1 MIPMNR
7 RNIIVS
13 IIIVLAVALVGG
25 RIVSSVRARSGS
37 VHTQTSFPVEVLTV
51 APTDYDET
59 LSLSGTMMAEN
70 QTDVPAKVPGKVI
83 KYLFEEGAWVD
94 KGQTIVTVDR
104 DEVGVEFKE
113 AVVEAPISGWLTKRY
128 FDTGAHVNP
137 GMPLAQIADYHRVK
151 LVVSVPEAD
160 IQKVRVGAD
169 ASVSFDAWAGQ
180 SFAGN
185 VSRLSPTVDYLS
197 RTVKAEITLPNAALK
212 LRPGMYGR
220 AEIKVRHHTKAV
232 VIPTAAVIERES
244 GTQVFVVAGG
254 KAVVR
259 PVTVEL
265 DMGETSA
272 IKAGLAFGDR
282 LIVAGQHSVADGSP
296 VEIVGG
302 K

>member
-1 MIPMNR
+1 MNR
-7 RNIIVS
+7 RNIVIIV
-13 IIIVLAVALVGG
+13 IIVLVVALLGG
-25 RIVSSVRARSGS
+25 RIVSSVRARRGT
-37 VHTQTSFPVEVLTV
+37 VQVQASFPVEVLTI
-51 APTDYDET
+51 APSDYDET
-59 LSLSGTMMAEN
+59 LSLSGTMVAEN
-70 QTDVPAKVPGKVI
+70 QTDVPAKMPGKII

-94 KGQTIVTVDR
+94 KGQTIVTIDR

-113 AVVEAPISGWLTKRY
+113 TVVEAPISGWLTRRF

-137 GMPLAQIADYHRVK
+137 GLPLAQIADYHRVK
-151 LVVSVPEAD
+151 LVVSVPEGD
-160 IQKVRVGAD
+160 IQKVRNGSD
-169 ASVSFDAWAGQ
+169 ASVSFDAWPGQ
-180 SFAGN
+180 AFAGS
-185 VSRLSPTVDYLS
+185 VSRLAPTVDYLS

-220 AEIKVRHHTKAV
+220 ADIKVRHHTKAV
-232 VIPTAAVIERES
+232 VIPTAAVIEREN

-254 KAVVR
+254 KAMVR

-272 IKAGLAFGDR
+272 IKTGLAFGDK